1 MTDGVTAGAR
11 AGWSCRVRDR
21 VSYGAGGTTGEG
33 LINHAK
39 IAISLSILTVTLLF
53 VADDA
58 GAMEASE
65 TELGIAGV
73 ESGLLPT
80 LIRKNQAPP
89 AWTLEDRMQHYN
101 APAVSLAVLE
111 DFEIAWARAWG
122 VIKTGTDAEATPETL
137 FQFGS
142 ISKPVTA
149 VLTLR
154 LIAEGSLGL
163 DDPVNQHLASWQL
176 PESVA
181 GGTDPVL
188 LRQVLSH
195 GSGIAPFTLPAYA
208 PGDEYPGVLA
218 LLENRAD
225 RPVPPVVRVRPPG
238 VQFEYSNA
246 GYAVLELLLEDVS
259 GKAFAQLA
267 REKLLEP
274 LGMRSTS
281 FARDLP
287 EELYDRAAWGHTGE
301 ARTPIEGK
309 GLFPPAA
316 VGGLW
321 STPTDLAHLL
331 RELMLASRG
340 NEGRW
345 LPPELAREM
354 LSPQIQG
361 QGLSVRLRGKG
372 RSRYFLHGG
381 GMPGFVALF
390 VAFPE
395 TGQGAVVAINGGA
408 YPLLGEVLRA
418 VAAEYDWPDY
428 LPQFEA
434 RPMTAEQFA
443 RYVGRYVFDRSGG
456 TEMEISSKEGKY
468 YRGRTEMLSVA
479 DRVFAVPEL
488 GDVLEF
494 LVDPDGGIRAFRYG
508 EHGVNQAWARRM
520 PTDLPDR
527 ARLDEGLAL
536 GVVRKVVGPFGNL
549 ETNISEADLKALGI
563 GRGDTFEVRVGG
575 RSLQAMIVEDFAE
588 AQPGGWVLLP
598 GREPER
604 WVLGRR
610 GSNTVSELGVQ
621 AGAPIEIRPIEPSTD

>member
-1 MTDGVTAGAR
+1 M
-11 AGWSCRVRDR
+11 
-21 VSYGAGGTTGEG
+21 
-33 LINHAK
+33 NHAR
-39 IAISLSILTVTLLF
+39 IAINLFILAFTLLC

-58 GAMEASE
+58 AATEASE
-65 TELGIAGV
+65 TEQRIAGV

-80 LIRKNQAPP
+80 LIRRDQAPP

-122 VIKTGTDAEATPETL
+122 VIKMGTDTEAKPETL

-149 VLTLR
+149 LLTLR

-163 DDPVNQHLASWQL
+163 DDPVNERLASWQL

-181 GGTDPVL
+181 GGAEPVL
-188 LRQVLSH
+188 LRHVLSH

-259 GKAFAQLA
+259 GQVFAQLA
-267 REKLLEP
+267 REKLCEP
-274 LGMRSTS
+274 LGLRSTS
-281 FARDLP
+281 FARNLP
-287 EELYDRAAWGHTGE
+287 EELDDRAAWGHTGE
-301 ARTPIEGK
+301 ERTPIEGK

-321 STPTDLAHLL
+321 STPTDLARLL

-340 NEGRW
+340 DEGRW

-361 QGLSVRLRGKG
+361 QGLSVRLRGEG

-395 TGQGAVVAINGGA
+395 TGQGAVIAINGGA

-428 LPQFEA
+428 LPEFEA
-434 RPMTAEQFA
+434 RTMPVERFA
-443 RYVGRYVFDRSGG
+443 RFAGRYVFDRSGG
-456 TEMEISSKEGKY
+456 TEMEISSRDAKY
-468 YRGRTEMLSVA
+468 FRGRAEMVPIG

-494 LVDPDGGIRAFRYG
+494 MVDPDGGIRAFRYG

-520 PTDLPDR
+520 PADLPDR
-527 ARLDEGLAL
+527 ARLDEGVAH
-536 GVVRKVVGPFGNL
+536 GAVRKVVGPFGHL
-549 ETNISEADLKALGI
+549 ETNISEADLPAVGV
-563 GRGDTFEVRVGG
+563 GRGKTFEVRVGG
-575 RSLQAMIVEDFAE
+575 RHLRAMIVEDFAE
-588 AQPGGWVLLP
+588 VQDGEWALLP
-598 GREPER
+598 GRDPDR
-604 WVLGRR
+604 LVLGRR

-621 AGAPIEIRPIEPSTD
+621 AGAPIEVRAIELPTG